1 VRLATWNCQTGL
13 DSNWPAL
20 ERFEADVVTV
30 QECGSETEA
39 QAEQR
44 KNWTCAWQAGRWH
57 KGLAVLARAPYAVQE
72 REPSQPFAVST
83 LISGPVLFRFVGFW
97 AMSEKDVG
105 LTYTRQATRVIED
118 LPEDG
123 IPTVMA
129 GDFNASKSPA
139 HLRNV
144 QRLASRGLVSA
155 YHAHHGVEHRSTEEH
170 PTSFHMWQQER
181 PFHMDFV
188 FVPREWRIDAV
199 DVGFFEDYSF
209 RGGSSDHVPVVV
221 TIGRF
226 G

>member
-1 VRLATWNCQTGL
+1 MHSERTGPAPGRQDAGTRALLSSPARRTWSKSASLLRLL
-13 DSNWPAL
+13 
-20 ERFEADVVTV
+20 R
-30 QECGSETEA
+30 
-39 QAEQR
+39 
-44 KNWTCAWQAGRWH
+44 
-57 KGLAVLARAPYAVQE
+57 
-72 REPSQPFAVST
+72 VST
-83 LISGPVLFRFVGFW
+83 LISGPMSFRFVGFR
-97 AMSEKDVG
+97 AMTEKDVG
-105 LTYTRQATRVIED
+105 LTYTRQATRVIEG

-144 QRLASRGLVSA
+144 ERLASRGLVSA

-170 PTSFHMWQQER
+170 PTSFHMWQQTR

-199 DVGFFEDYSF
+199 DVGLFEDFSY

-221 TIGRF
+221 TIG
-226 G
+226 GIG